1 MKLAAALMRRADL
14 QTQITD
20 LEIRLNNNA
29 RVQEGEKPAESPAE
43 LLAALDAAVAEQEKL
58 IAQINLTNAQ
68 TVHEGKTI
76 TERIAHRDAL
86 MLKSRIMRGFLSE
99 ASSLA
104 PRYSKTEIRIESSVN
119 VRKLQ
124 KELDLLAKEIRQNEE
139 LLQELN
145 WTVELLEAK
154 P

>member
-1 MKLAAALMRRADL
+1 
-14 QTQITD
+14 
-20 LEIRLNNNA
+20 
-29 RVQEGEKPAESPAE
+29 
-43 LLAALDAAVAEQEKL
+43 
-58 IAQINLTNAQ
+58 
-68 TVHEGKTI
+68 
-76 TERIAHRDAL
+76 